1 MKTRMRKYLE
11 DTVITSILEEEDFIL
26 TGTELTDPYQLVF
39 IKMDRDG
46 NIITRK
52 GFTSDSKDYEG
63 HCIVSKNDNFLIGGC
78 SDGIAGPDGGEDWKA
93 YLLEVNGSGDK
104 VRDRAIEI
112 NSNDCCY
119 SLNLSEKDIFL
130 TGITVKEGKDSS
142 VFVMKVDEEFNSKCM
157 KVIGDFKGG
166 IPIDLSHNSNGI
178 SLLCSLK
185 DGDGYR
191 IYRYD
196 FDEDLEVMDKE
207 SITTGYVL
215 FCEETVDGVFLG
227 GDEQGKQYLLK
238 LNENNSVDFKKRYK
252 NGRIT
257 YILVEEAHLLIGGFV
272 RENDTIHPS
281 LFKTDLS
288 GKMIESKIW
297 DKEGLIEKILKTEEG
312 YLIDIHLFG
321 DSEHT
326 ELIHK
331 MSLDTL
337 F

>member
-1 MKTRMRKYLE
+1 MRRYLK

-39 IKMDRDG
+39 MKIDRDG

-52 GFTSDSKDYEG
+52 GFNSDSKDYEG

-78 SDGIAGPDGGEDWKA
+78 SDGIAGPEGGEDWKA

-104 VRDRAIEI
+104 VRDRAIDI

-119 SLNLSEKDIFL
+119 SLNLLEDDIFL
-130 TGITVKEGKDSS
+130 TGITKKKAKDSS
-142 VFVMKVDEEFNSKCM
+142 IFVMKLDEEFNILCKN
-157 KVIGDFKGG
+157 VIGDFKGG
-166 IPIDLSHNSNGI
+166 MPIDLSHNSNGI

-215 FCEETVDGVFLG
+215 LSEEADEGMFLG
-227 GDEQGKQYLLK
+227 GDEEGKQYLLR
-238 LNENNSVDFKKRYK
+238 LNENNEIDFKRTYK
-252 NGRIT
+252 DGRIT
-257 YILVEEAHLLIGGFV
+257 YILVEEANLLIGGFV
-272 RENDTIHPS
+272 RKNDTIHPS

-297 DKEGLIEKILKTEEG
+297 DKEGLIENILKTEEG